1 MATHFAPAC
10 CAALALLLTVHDV
23 LADPSDADRAAA
35 RALAQEGQVALDRKN
50 FAVAADRFERADLLV
65 HAPTLLL
72 ALGRAQIGLGKL
84 VEAHENFARI
94 QREGVA
100 PGSPKPW
107 TRAYED
113 AAKEMEAVAARL
125 PWVVIRVNGAPNP
138 YLTVDGTPVPRAVL
152 GIKRP
157 VNPGKHELRV
167 IADGYRPVKRTFALA
182 EGQSTTLDIDLEAE
196 PEPQPL
202 APMAPPPV
210 PLPPPVNNT
219 DGKAQRSIG
228 YVALGVGGAGVVVG
242 AVAGGLFLAKRSQL
256 ANDCPASQCPP
267 GHEQDVTR
275 YRQFGTVSTVG
286 LVVGA
291 VGVATGA
298 VLLLSAPSAKRETAR
313 GPAIEWSAYV
323 QADRIGV
330 RGVF

>member
-1 MATHFAPAC
+1 MATHFRPAC
-10 CAALALLLTVHDV
+10 CAVLVVLLTAGDALAE
-23 LADPSDADRAAA
+23 PSDADRAAA

-50 FAVAADRFERADLLV
+50 FTVAADRFERADLLV

-72 ALGRAQIGLGKL
+72 ALARAQIGLGKL

-113 AAKEMEAVAARL
+113 AAKELEAVGARL
-125 PWVVIRVNGAPNP
+125 PWVVIQVTGAADI

-167 IADGYRPVKRTFALA
+167 TADGYRTVKRTFAVV
-182 EGQSTTLDIDLEAE
+182 EGQSATVDVDMEAE
-196 PEPQPL
+196 PVPE
-202 APMAPPPV
+202 APAPAVPAPV
-210 PLPPPVNNT
+210 PAPSIRAN
-219 DGKAQRSIG
+219 GKAQRSIG
-228 YVALGVGGAGVVVG
+228 YAVLGVGTAGLVVG
-242 AVAGGLFLAKRSQL
+242 GIAGGMFLAKRSEL
-256 ANDCPASQCPP
+256 AKDCPDSHCAP
-267 GHEQDVTR
+267 GFEQDVTR
-275 YRQFGTVSTVG
+275 YHQLGTVSTVG

-291 VGVATGA
+291 AGLATGA
-298 VLLLSAPSAKRETAR
+298 ILLLSAPRANREAASGR
-313 GPAIEWSAYV
+313 AIEWAAYV
-323 QADRIGV
+323 QVDRVGV